1 MSSVI
6 LNQLLEDIKTTMKA
20 RETDKLTTL
29 RSLHAQIKDA
39 GTNAGKEETDELVA
53 IVIAKAI
60 KQRQDS
66 IEQFKNGGRDDLVTI
81 ETTELTILKAYQ
93 PPQLSEA
100 EIEEL
105 VQQAIVATGAA
116 SKQDMGK
123 VMGALMPKVK
133 GKADGKLVNQ
143 VVQRLLA

>member
-1 MSSVI
+1 MSSTI
-6 LNQLLEDIKTTMKA
+6 LNQLLEDIKTAMKA
-20 RETDKLTTL
+20 READKLTTL
-29 RSLHAQIKDA
+29 RSLHAQVKDA

-53 IVIAKAI
+53 TVIAKAI

-66 IEQFKNGGRDDLVTI
+66 IEQFQSGGREDLV
-81 ETTELTILKAYQ
+81 EKEAAELAILKAYQ

-105 VQQAIVATGAA
+105 VKQAIADTNAA

-133 GKADGKLVNQ
+133 GKADGKVVNQ
-143 VVQRLLA
+143 IVQRLLS